1 MPVVPSNALP
11 PGQALNPVAEK
22 PTKDNLLMALATMHS
37 LGKLDTAAPG
47 PQPAKPPRGMRKVL
61 K

>member
-1 MPVVPSNALP
+1 MPVVPPNALP
-11 PGQALNPVAEK
+11 PGQTLNPVAEK
-22 PTKDNLLMALATMHS
+22 PSQDNLLMALATMHS

-47 PQPAKPPRGMRKVL
+47 PQPVKPSRGMRKVV